1 MKTEL
6 QTIRQR
12 IEHED
17 NLISQRLSALLG
29 SQAFLVTA
37 FAVSLNAPPTF
48 VREGYARANHLLTWF
63 IPCGGIA
70 IVLTFWSTT
79 FAAVWSL
86 VRLRRAAE
94 KWSTP
99 EDFPVHSPT
108 AIRWL
113 GLSAPILIPVV
124 LLVLWIPLLTCCG

>member
-6 QTIRQR
+6 QAIRQR

-17 NLISQRLSALLG
+17 NLISQLLSALLG

-48 VREGYARANHLLTWF
+48 VREGYARANHLLTWC

-70 IVLTFWSTT
+70 IVLTFWLTT
-79 FAAVWSL
+79 IAAVWSL

-94 KWSTP
+94 KIFQSGGV
-99 EDFPVHSPT
+99 FR
-108 AIRWL
+108 A
-113 GLSAPILIPVV
+113 
-124 LLVLWIPLLTCCG
+124 